1 MDKQIKELNKRITI
15 LNKKLN
21 KIELTKKK
29 IADEEADAKKELLT
43 LTKLQNKLI
52 DMQNE
57 LDQAIPKK
65 IKNVSNQSNDL
76 INNDDPIY

>member
-1 MDKQIKELNKRITI
+1 MDKQIKELKKRITI

>member
-1 MDKQIKELNKRITI
+1 MDKQIKELKKRITI

-43 LTKLQNKLI
+43 LTKLQNKII

>member
-29 IADEEADAKKELLT
+29 LADEETEAKKELLT

-65 IKNVSNQSNDL
+65 IKTVNDQSNDQ
-76 INNDDPIY
+76 INNDEAVY

>member
-65 IKNVSNQSNDL
+65 IKNVSNQSNDH
-76 INNDDPIY
+76 INKDDPIY

>member
-65 IKNVSNQSNDL
+65 IKNVSNQSNDH